1 MTNEKEIRCIVCPL
15 GCTLHVRIVGS
26 TVKSLKGNKCRK
38 GLEYAND
45 EMLHPKRMLTT
56 SVLVKGGEWPLVS
69 VRTSQPV
76 SKDKLF
82 PILEKIKH
90 TTVKAPVHFR
100 QVILENVMNSGAD
113 IIATRP
119 VYAQRDKEKMKKPE
133 RS

>member
-1 MTNEKEIRCIVCPL
+1 
-15 GCTLHVRIVGS
+15 
-26 TVKSLKGNKCRK
+26 
-38 GLEYAND
+38 
-45 EMLHPKRMLTT
+45 MLTT